1 METCETLKD
10 IGRGGR
16 RHWAVMSHNEAA
28 AASPGAGAWRTG
40 QTCPSWGP
48 CASAGTSPKM

>member
-10 IGRGGR
+10 IGWGGR
-16 RHWAVMSHNEAA
+16 RRWAMMSHNEAT